1 MSPCLFKLLMT
12 DLDEVL
18 GEEGWGRIK
27 VGGKKIYSLAYTDDV
42 AVVAEDEDGIKGMIK
57 VCSGK
62 VCGGKGVGGKRGENK
77 SDEIQKK
84 ERKVKESELEVEE
97 TRVKG
102 GEKVYL

>member
-1 MSPCLFKLLMT
+1 M
-12 DLDEVL
+12 
-18 GEEGWGRIK
+18 
-27 VGGKKIYSLAYTDDV
+27 GGKKIYSLAYADDV

-62 VCGGKGVGGKRGENK
+62 VCGGEGVGGERGENK

-97 TRVKG
+97 TKVRG
-102 GEKVYL
+102 GEQV

>member
-1 MSPCLFKLLMT
+1 MSPSLFKLLLT

-18 GEEGWGRIK
+18 AEGGWGRIK
-27 VGGKKIYSLAYTDDV
+27 VGGKKISLAYADDV

-62 VCGGKGVGGKRGENK
+62 VCGGEGIGGERGENK

-97 TRVKG
+97 TRVRG
-102 GEKVYL
+102 GEKV